1 MMDPHL
7 VRQFVRKQAADAL
20 CLVAAG
26 VIFGGIA
33 ALIVGAW

>member
-20 CLVAAG
+20 CLLAAG
-26 VIFGGIA
+26 VIFGLCA
-33 ALIVGAW
+33 ALIVARW

>member
-1 MMDPHL
+1 MTDFRPSAV
-7 VRQFVRKQAADAL
+7 VRRLLADAL